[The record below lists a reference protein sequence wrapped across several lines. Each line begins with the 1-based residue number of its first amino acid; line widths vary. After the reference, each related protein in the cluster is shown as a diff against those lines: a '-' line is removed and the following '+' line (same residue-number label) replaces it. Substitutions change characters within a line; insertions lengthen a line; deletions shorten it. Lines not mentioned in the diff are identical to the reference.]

1 MNFIFSE
8 VWWMNTIIAAIITGM
23 FTLICSYI
31 AYSYKIRKG
40 LDRKGMFDSEDS
52 DW

>member
-40 LDRKGMFDSEDS
+40 VFGKIEIEQKGSRM
-52 DW
+52 